1 MSGPM
6 VAGGGPAGHR
16 SPEAGTIVTGDF
28 RDVILIRSSTDPSRA
43 MAWITTG
50 WITRRIAGFITF
62 AVVSSILTAYATL
75 RGWISGE
82 LIPTTAAGAAILG
95 IAFLCSLAVTSRM
108 KATDNARKAW
118 EAWEQNQM
126 AWQEYYARMYS
137 GYGYVPRRR

>member
-1 MSGPM
+1 M
-6 VAGGGPAGHR
+6 
-16 SPEAGTIVTGDF
+16 
-28 RDVILIRSSTDPSRA
+28 LIRSSGDPFRT
-43 MAWITTG
+43 MGWITPG

-62 AVVSSILTAYATL
+62 AVVSTILTAFATL
-75 RGWISGE
+75 RGWISGD
-82 LIPTTAAGAAILG
+82 LIPTTSAGATILG
-95 IAFLCSLAVTSRM
+95 IAFLSSLAVTSRM